1 MTPRQME
8 IRSKKAEDILGE
20 LKASVRQIAKKFC
33 LIENLRRS
41 YIIEEDENEKD
52 DLLNKSNEAVA
63 DFYNQVYTLGENLSK
78 YAGCDNQGGY

>member
-41 YIIEEDENEKD
+41 YIIEEDETEKD
-52 DLLNKSNEAVA
+52 ELLNKSNEAVSA
-63 DFYNQVYTLGENLSK
+63 FYNLVYELGENLTK
-78 YAGCDNQGGY
+78 YAGCDNQGG